1 MASST
6 VSSYFTPSLLEEK
19 SCTWVVNGFSWI
31 KDRPQNEE
39 IRSPALLQI
48 GQTTFGLIF
57 YPGGHILGQ
66 CGERESLISVWREQE
81 ELYTLNVDIKIEM
94 SNPKDTETGPKA
106 LETSDRLKYSFSNK
120 SWFVE
125 KHPEARRVT
134 PFGPSW
140 KIQKDA
146 TQALVDRDSN
156 TLSIT
161 LTVRAWSAD
170 SADSFATA
178 PTKYCDVAP
187 KVKLVSD
194 LQMLLQAQKHT
205 DVSLQVADSSCEV
218 GETLRA
224 HRLVLAARSPVF
236 ENMFFGEGL
245 AFGEKAADAE
255 VKIPDTH
262 PTVAK
267 AFLHSLY
274 SAVIPE
280 AVWEDD
286 DALCHLFTMYHKYQV
301 QDLQDICEKQ
311 IVNQL
316 SEANV
321 AERLM
326 MSDLLGV
333 STLRSASLDFIVSS
347 PSRIAAVQLTEGFQ
361 RLVEQRP
368 KLLAE
373 MLSRKHPPA
382 KRARHADAT
391 ELPSNLDELPVVKLK
406 MLLSDRS
413 LSTSGTK
420 QELIMRLRSHHS
432 S

>member
-48 GQTTFGLIF
+48 GQTTLGLAF
-57 YPGGHILGQ
+57 YPGGLSDSS
-66 CGERESLISVWREQE
+66 GEHMSIISVWREQE
-81 ELYTLNVDIKIEM
+81 ELYELNVDIKIEM
-94 SNPKDTETGPKA
+94 FNPKDTETRPIVSK
-106 LETSDRLKYSFSNK
+106 TSDGWKYSFSNK
-120 SWFVE
+120 SWFAASSTGAVRMAS
-125 KHPEARRVT
+125 KS
-134 PFGPSW
+134 PSW
-140 KIQKDA
+140 EIRKDA
-146 TQALVDRDSN
+146 TQALSDSDSD
-156 TLSIT
+156 TLSFT
-161 LTVRAWSAD
+161 LTIKAWSAD
-170 SADSFATA
+170 SADSFVRASN
-178 PTKYCDVAP
+178 KYCDAIP

-205 DVSLQVADSSCEV
+205 DVSLQVSDSSCDV
-218 GETLRA
+218 SETLRA

-301 QDLQDICEKQ
+301 QDLQEICEKQ

-326 MSDLLGV
+326 MSDLLGI

-347 PSRIAAVQLTEGFQ
+347 PSRIAAVQVTEGFQ

-420 QELIMRLRSHHS
+420 QELITRLRSHHS